1 MGKSSICTV
10 ATPLTEQWKVCQKL
24 TQKRRVDSGPPCV
37 LPILDEQVYVELL
50 IDYKG
55 AANAA
60 AFALGRIHNPHSDG
74 P

>member
-10 ATPLTEQWKVCQKL
+10 ATPLTEQWQVCQKL
-24 TQKRRVDSGPPCV
+24 TQNRRVDNGPPCL

-50 IDYKG
+50 LDYKG

-60 AFALGRIHNPHSDG
+60 ALALGRIHNPHPDD